1 MTARSTETRAT
12 DDMHR
17 VSEVTVVLLGCRNSG
32 KSQAGNA
39 ILGRKDLD
47 LQESTQCVKR
57 HGEVAGRKITLVE
70 APGWCNDKPVMEGTE
85 LLNEEIVHGVS
96 MCPPGPHAVLVV
108 VNCGNVFTE
117 SDRERLAGCLNLLG
131 DIVWSHTIVLFT
143 FGDFLGDVTIERHIE
158 RKGAALQWLVEKCG
172 NRYHVFKN
180 NMDDDSQVME
190 LLEKIEEMVA
200 GNRGCRLEMDTT
212 MFPIVGESRREDESK
227 ERRMKGMTY
236 SIYFMNICM
245 YFLKFLQVFWFS
257 SELWH
262 IAHSPRVRMGSP
274 RDLQFPPA
282 SQKHAEDFREPSGT
296 GKGAQSTST
305 LHPDAGHVSADTEIF
320 TPELVEN
327 YPNDKNRVK
336 YRFLCPR
343 AGQFKCKLTDLV
355 FEMDGK
361 GEVLYRIVS
370 WEGYVSDEFL
380 KDKEPAGPLY
390 SIDCHE
396 GSIRHLHLP
405 HCEIDWGKHVLQLT
419 AAHVTGGNVEIIQP
433 LKVTSTHLIV
443 DVRRFSLVGLLK
455 ALLFQAYPI
464 RAQVLL
470 FCEETGKYRMSKL
483 HIHLLPGNVP
493 VEEVQKQHN
502 YTYIETRSKCQLTPD
517 KTYRPCFRTTDRDY
531 VSQPEDKTFVCDYG
545 PDYPPTFEV
554 QFNTEVDKFTLS
566 LLDEN
571 GQEVW
576 RPDLALLTESFRE
589 HSGTGKDALSAD
601 TQHLDAGHASVDTEL
616 IFSPELV
623 ENCPK
628 DKNTYEYRFLCPHAG
643 LFMCKLTN
651 LVFEMEGKG
660 VVVYRIVSW
669 DSHVLDG
676 LQEESAGPL
685 YSIKCLEGSIRHL
698 RLPHCETRTD
708 VVKLTVA
715 HATGGNVEIIQPLK
729 VTDTHVIIH
738 IHGLSLFGLI
748 KALLFQEYPIR
759 AQVLLFRKKITG
771 KHSRS
776 KLNIHLL
783 PGNVPVKEVQKQ
795 RECSENIETT
805 AKCQLTPGKLYR
817 PRCKTTDRDY
827 VHQPEEETFD
837 LDYGPNYHPTFEVL
851 FNTEL
856 DEITLSLLDEN
867 GREVWTPRE
876 VSLLTGADFVDKH
889 RETLIQRVPSV
900 MEIAG
905 GLKGA
910 DFVDKH
916 RAKLIQ
922 RFHSVMEVADGLRDK
937 NIITA
942 EMYDKIK
949 AKTTAQD
956 KMREVYKC
964 LDSRGRAAKEV
975 FYDILVRNHSLLVD
989 DLKSVE

>member
-1 MTARSTETRAT
+1 MAASDLRYISG
-12 DDMHR
+12 DVHR
-17 VSEVTVVLLGCRNSG
+17 VSEVSIVLLGCRNSG
-32 KSQAGNA
+32 KSLAGNV

-47 LQESTQCVKR
+47 LQESTRSVKR

-70 APGWCNDKPVMEGTE
+70 APGWCSDKPVTESTE
-85 LLNEEIVHGVS
+85 LLNEEIVRGVS
-96 MCPPGPHAVLVV
+96 VYPPGPQAVLVV
-108 VNCGNVFTE
+108 VNCGDVFKE
-117 SDRERLAGCLNLLG
+117 NDRERLAGCLNLLG
-131 DIVWSHTIVLFT
+131 DEVWSHTIVLFT

-158 RKGAALQWLVEKCG
+158 REGVALQWLVEKCG

-200 GNRGCRLEMDTT
+200 VNRGCRLEMDTT
-212 MFPIVGESRREDESK
+212 MLPNVDESRIGDDSK
-227 ERRMKGMTY
+227 ERRTKGMKY
-236 SIYFMNICM
+236 SHYFMNVCM

-257 SELWH
+257 SELWS
-262 IAHSPRVRMGSP
+262 IAHSTRVRMGSP

-282 SQKHAEDFREPSGT
+282 SRKHAAEDFREPSGT
-296 GKGAQSTST
+296 GKGARSTSS

-320 TPELVEN
+320 TPELVDN
-327 YPNDKNRVK
+327 YPNDKNRMK

-355 FEMDGK
+355 FEMEGK
-361 GEVLYRIVS
+361 GELLYRIVS
-370 WEGYVSDEFL
+370 WDGCVSDEL

-390 SIDCHE
+390 SIDCLE

-419 AAHVTGGNVEIIQP
+419 VAHVTGGNVEIIQP
-433 LKVTSTHLIV
+433 LKVTSTHVIV

-470 FCEETGKYRMSKL
+470 FCEETGKHRMSKL
-483 HIHLLPGNVP
+483 HVHLLPGNVP
-493 VEEVQKQHN
+493 VEEVQKQRN
-502 YTYIETRSKCQLTPD
+502 CTYTYIETRSKCQLTPD
-517 KTYRPCFRTTDRDY
+517 KTYRPCFRTTDCDY
-531 VSQPEDKTFVCDYG
+531 VSQPEDETFVRDYG
-545 PDYPPTFEV
+545 PDYHSTFEV
-554 QFNTEVDKFTLS
+554 QFNTELDKFTLS

-576 RPDLALLTESFRE
+576 RPDLVLLTEGFRE
-589 HSGTGKDALSAD
+589 HDGTRKDARSAA
-601 TQHLDAGHASVDTEL
+601 TLHLDSGHASTDTEL

-628 DKNTYEYRFLCPHAG
+628 DKNGDVYRFLCPHAG
-643 LFMCKLTN
+643 LYMCKLTN

-676 LQEESAGPL
+676 LQKDSAGPL
-685 YSIKCLEGSIRHL
+685 YSIECLEGSIRHL

-738 IHGLSLFGLI
+738 IHGLSLFGLL
-748 KALLFQEYPIR
+748 KALLFQAYPIR
-759 AQVLLFRKKITG
+759 AQVLLFRKKMTG

-795 RECSENIETT
+795 RECNENIETT
-805 AKCQLTPGKLYR
+805 SKCQLTPGKLYR
-817 PRCKTTDRDY
+817 LCCKTTDRDY
-827 VHQPEEETFD
+827 EPQPEEETFD

-867 GREVWTPRE
+867 GQEVWTPRE
-876 VSLLTGADFVDKH
+876 VSLLTDTEAVSANTDTAGADFVDKH

-900 MEIAG
+900 IEIADV
-905 GLKGA
+905 LKGKKMIS
-910 DFVDKH
+910 D
-916 RAKLIQ
+916 
-922 RFHSVMEVADGLRDK
+922 
-937 NIITA
+937 
-942 EMYDKIK
+942 EMYYKIETK
-949 AKTTAQD
+949 EIQQEQ
-956 KMREVYKC
+956 MRELYRCLTSTAVKAEFYK
-964 LDSRGRAAKEV
+964 
-975 FYDILVRNHSLLVD
+975 ILQEKRQYILE
-989 DLKSVE
+989 DL